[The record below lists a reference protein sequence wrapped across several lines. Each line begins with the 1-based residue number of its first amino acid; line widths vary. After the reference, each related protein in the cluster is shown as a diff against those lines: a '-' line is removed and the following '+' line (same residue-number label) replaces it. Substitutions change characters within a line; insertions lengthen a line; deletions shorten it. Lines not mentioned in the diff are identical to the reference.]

1 MASLLIR
8 DAHVLD
14 LDLPFERADV
24 LIQDSRIAQ
33 IGANLDIRADRTLDA
48 QGKVLMPGL
57 VNGHTHSS
65 QILERGYG
73 DRLPLDAW
81 IVGALNGGPPPD
93 LHTLYVLAAW
103 SALAQL
109 KSGCTA
115 SLDHIGAAF
124 DSVDDGMDALM
135 QAYVDTGVRAA
146 VAMSVGDL
154 DFFQTLPR
162 SLVTDLPTPTMEQT
176 PVPAADLLSAAARF
190 LDRWKNKV
198 ERVQPFIGP
207 SAPQRCS
214 DELLSGCFNL
224 AETYDTGIHSHVL
237 EARSQWFACQE
248 RFNMSPVAYLE
259 RRGWL
264 SSRLSCAHGVWLSED
279 DMRRLSASGAAVVHN
294 PVSNLRLAS
303 GVANL
308 QQLLATGTT
317 VALGAD
323 GAASNDNQN
332 MWEVVKLTGILH
344 RVYGPRTA
352 WVSSETAL
360 RLCLEGGASV
370 MRQRIGSIRPGYQA
384 DLVVLAGADIFLR
397 PKDLMINSLV
407 LGELGQSV
415 ETVIVAG
422 DIVMENGRSTRID
435 ERRLLED
442 VRQVVQSSL
451 EHLDARRAFL
461 EERWPYVDR
470 LLSAVEAQLDE
481 PFGVVQP
488 GRAIIAPSLSV

>member
-8 DAHVLD
+8 DAHILD

-24 LIQDSRIAQ
+24 LIQDSRVAR
-33 IGANLDIRADRTLDA
+33 IGVNLDVSADRTLDA
-48 QGKVLMPGL
+48 RGKVLMPGL
-57 VNGHTHSS
+57 INAHTHSN

-81 IVGALNGGPPPD
+81 IIGAINGGPPPD
-93 LHTLYVLAAW
+93 AHTLYVLAAW

-109 KSGCTA
+109 KTGCTA

-124 DSVDDGMDALM
+124 DSVDAGMDALM
-135 QAYVDTGVRAA
+135 QAYVDTGSRAA
-146 VAMSVGDL
+146 VAMSLGDL

-162 SLVTDLPTPTMEQT
+162 TLVTDLPIPSMDLA
-176 PVPAADLLSAAARF
+176 PVPAADLLAAATRF
-190 LDRWKNKV
+190 LERWKGKV
-198 ERVQPFIGP
+198 ERVQPFVGP

-214 DELLSGCFNL
+214 DELLSGCFGL

-248 RFNMSPVAYLE
+248 RFGTSPVEYLD
-259 RRGWL
+259 RQGWL
-264 SSRLSCAHGVWLSED
+264 SARLSCAHGVWLSED
-279 DMRRLSASGAAVVHN
+279 DLQRLSANGSAVVHN

-303 GVANL
+303 GIANL
-308 QQLLATGTT
+308 QQMLAAGTT

-332 MWEVVKLTGILH
+332 MWEVVKLAGTLH
-344 RVYGPRTA
+344 RVYGPRSA

-360 RLCLEGGASV
+360 RLCLQGGAAV
-370 MRQRIGSIRPGYQA
+370 LRQQIGAIRAGYQA
-384 DLVVLAGADIFLR
+384 DLVLLGGADIFLR

-407 LGELGQSV
+407 LGQLGQSV

-422 DIVMENGRSTRID
+422 EIVIENGRSTRID
-435 ERRLLED
+435 EEQLLQD

-451 EHLDARRAFL
+451 EYVDARRSFL
-461 EERWPYVDR
+461 DERWPYIDR
-470 LLSAVEAQLDE
+470 LLAAVEAQFDE
-481 PFGVVQP
+481 PYGVVQP
-488 GRAIIAPSLSV
+488 GRALPGRPLTV

>member
-8 DAHVLD
+8 DAHILD

-24 LIQDSRIAQ
+24 LIQDSRVAH
-33 IGANLDIRADRTLDA
+33 IGVNLDMPADRTLDA
-48 QGKVLMPGL
+48 RGKVLMPGL
-57 VNGHTHSS
+57 INAHTHSN

-81 IVGALNGGPPPD
+81 IIGAINGGPPPNAR
-93 LHTLYVLAAW
+93 TLYVLAAW
-103 SALAQL
+103 SALTQL
-109 KSGCTA
+109 KTGCTA

-124 DSVDDGMDALM
+124 DSVDAGMDALM
-135 QAYVDTGVRAA
+135 QAYVDTGFRAA
-146 VAMSVGDL
+146 VAMSLGDL

-162 SLVTDLPTPTMEQT
+162 NLVPDLPTPSMDMA
-176 PVPAADLLSAAARF
+176 PAPAADLLAAATRF
-190 LDRWKNKV
+190 LERWKGKV
-198 ERVQPFIGP
+198 ARIQPFVGP

-214 DELLSGCFNL
+214 DELLSGCFSL

-248 RFNMSPVAYLE
+248 RFGTSPVAYLE
-259 RRGWL
+259 RQGWL
-264 SSRLSCAHGVWLSED
+264 SPRLSCAHGVWLCED
-279 DMRRLSASGAAVVHN
+279 DLQRLSASGAAVVHN

-303 GVANL
+303 GIANL
-308 QQLLATGTT
+308 QHMLAAGTT

-344 RVYGPRTA
+344 RVYGPRSA

-370 MRQRIGSIRPGYQA
+370 LRQQIGAIRPGYQA
-384 DLVVLAGADIFLR
+384 DLVLLGGADIFLR

-407 LGELGQSV
+407 LGQLGQSV

-422 DIVMENGRSTRID
+422 DIVIENGRSTRID
-435 ERRLLED
+435 EDRLLQD

-451 EHLDARRAFL
+451 EYVDARRSFL
-461 EERWPYVDR
+461 DERWPYIDR

-481 PFGVVQP
+481 PYGVVQP
-488 GRAIIAPSLSV
+488 GRA